1 MKLVSPFVA
10 TIILVIITL
19 SIGIGVYM
27 YLSSVTK
34 TTTTTE
40 EVINCLG
47 GDFKIINF
55 NREKRIID
63 GLVGAWKFDEGSGT
77 IAYDSSGNNNHGTLY
92 NGSNVCSNPP
102 TSGCPTWVDGKFG
115 KALQFDGIDDY
126 VEAPD
131 SPNLDLPTSYTISAW
146 VYGTFQKPDDNPWN
160 TVVVKGWPDNYGL
173 WIHKN
178 LFLHHCATISNERQ
192 CINSAEGIV
201 PQNQWIH
208 VAATFDGIY
217 MRTYLNG
224 TKVVE
229 GYYPGTLSTSDA
241 PLRIGRH
248 IPGWAYMN
256 GIIDEVLIFNR
267 ALTDEEIKDLYSYY
281 QNSEISNG
289 RITILTNRYS
299 FNLYFIGNPQSS
311 LGSKYIAYITLKN
324 DTVIK
329 KDIDISPCN
338 LGSECISSPTI
349 NIETDNEIKKVEIC
363 SKACSYVCSKYI
375 VS

>member
-1 MKLVSPFVA
+1 
-10 TIILVIITL
+10 
-19 SIGIGVYM
+19 M

-63 GLVGAWKFDEGSGT
+63 GLVGAWKFDEGSGN

-92 NGSNVCSNPP
+92 NGSSVCSNPP

-115 KALQFDGIDDY
+115 KALRFDGIDDY

-146 VYGTFQKPDDNPWN
+146 IYGTFQKPDDNPWN
-160 TVVVKGWPDNYGL
+160 VVVVKGWPDNYGL
-173 WIHKN
+173 WINKK
-178 LFLHHCATISNERQ
+178 LFLHHCAIISNERP
-192 CINSAEGIV
+192 CINSAESIV
-201 PQNQWIH
+201 PQNQWIQ

-224 TKVVE
+224 TKVAE
-229 GYYPGTLSTSDA
+229 GYYPGTLSTSDT
-241 PLRIGRH
+241 PLRIGIH
-248 IPGWAYMN
+248 APGWAYMN

-267 ALTDEEIKDLYSYY
+267 ALTDDEIKDLYSYY

-289 RITILTNRYS
+289 KITILTNRYS

-311 LGSKYIAYITLKN
+311 LGSKYIA
-324 DTVIK
+324 
-329 KDIDISPCN
+329 
-338 LGSECISSPTI
+338 
-349 NIETDNEIKKVEIC
+349 
-363 SKACSYVCSKYI
+363 
-375 VS
+375 